1 MEQETQALLENGVE
15 NIADAP
21 PYPEEKPAPPNDTR
35 TEVGYLVVSAGSGG
49 KAYPLADVQVEIY
62 LQEDDGSWRLYRRTA
77 TAASGT
83 AEKIEVPTP
92 KAPVDMDESNPFAPY
107 TLARVRAFRDGY
119 YPIEAKEVPIFS
131 GITSLQYFELIPLS
145 ESAALAP
152 PTGTLTIV
160 GENSNSTIDE
170 YAKSDPAISNDTE

>member
-1 MEQETQALLENGVE
+1 MQQENQALIENGVE

-77 TAASGT
+77 TDASGI
-83 AEKIEVPTP
+83 AQKIEVPTP
-92 KAPVDMDESNPFAPY
+92 KAPIDMDENAPFAPY
-107 TLARVRAFRDGY
+107 TLARVRAFRNGY

-131 GITSLQYFELIPLS
+131 SITSLQYFELIPLS
-145 ESAALAP
+145 ESVSLAP
-152 PTGTLTIV
+152 PTGSLTIV
-160 GENSNSTIDE
+160 GEKSSSTIDE
-170 YAKSDPAISNDTE
+170 YTPSASAVPNDTQ